1 MFLCFTTHLRFVEGR
16 GRSMILLRTHTQW
29 LSLCLDDDRKYLLL
43 LIPSTKSF
51 FKEPGSV
58 LPSFTFD
65 IVIDTLRM

>member
-1 MFLCFTTHLRFVEGR
+1 
-16 GRSMILLRTHTQW
+16 MILLRTHTQW